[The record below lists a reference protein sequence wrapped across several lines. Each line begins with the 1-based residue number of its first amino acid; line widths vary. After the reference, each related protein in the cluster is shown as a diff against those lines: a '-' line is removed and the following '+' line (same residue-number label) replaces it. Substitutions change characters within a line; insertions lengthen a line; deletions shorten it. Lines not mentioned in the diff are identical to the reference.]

1 MFNVPNWVF
10 WFRIRVMAFSTA
22 PTLCEVT
29 YDISEEEKR
38 YTPFRYQCRS
48 APARQNAASPTG
60 NSEVTN
66 YSLPSGLTVTYYE
79 YLRSLYDSRIQ
90 SANVTRKASI
100 VHCGIEVL
108 VRINLELWWGHIFG
122 KSQLPGH

>member
-1 MFNVPNWVF
+1 
-10 WFRIRVMAFSTA
+10 MAFSTA

-29 YDISEEEKR
+29 YDISDEEKR

-48 APARQNAASPTG
+48 APARQNVTSPTG

-90 SANVTRKASI
+90 SAHVNHKASI
-100 VHCGIEVL
+100 ETQISRNSCISYTTILDLHVYYISIAKFRGFL
-108 VRINLELWWGHIFG
+108 VYC
-122 KSQLPGH
+122 KSNFF